1 MPRIRAHHLH
11 LPHITYDD
19 SKNMKLLYGIRVTR
33 DLVNK
38 MALFFLPIFLFMIGS
53 ETSFLSFLPFTDF
66 QRGMLTIS
74 FYYVV
79 YGVVGLSF
87 GIFSGKMLGKI
98 GYQRSFVLSLFLR
111 ILMFVTLYLSKAN
124 PIYVL
129 VSAIID
135 GVNSQ
140 FFWPGYFSLLS
151 KTAHKSNM
159 GKDLSLIRF
168 LLQSVAM
175 ISPAISGVIVY
186 LIGFEYLF
194 LIGIAINLLSSVFAL
209 MMDAKVRKN
218 NVSFANFMIWIKN
231 KKFLQLGIA
240 NSGRNINDSI
250 IYLWSLYIFFLLGS
264 VDRVGYLYTFS
275 LFLAMTFTFFIG
287 KYIDHHKNKRPF
299 YMSGGFISFL
309 WLVRTQVFDVWSI
322 ALVDTFDRLATNVY
336 SLFFDSMF
344 MKPGKG
350 HLSDEYFTYL
360 EMILNFVR
368 IIFWSLFGIFFLFF
382 SSWNSIFVFAG
393 VAILVGMLI
402 SEKKPDYV

>member
-1 MPRIRAHHLH
+1 MPRIGSHHLH

-38 MALFFLPIFLFMIGS
+38 MALFFLPIFLYSIGS
-53 ETSFLSFLPFTDF
+53 ETNFLSFLPFSNF

-74 FYYVV
+74 LYYVI
-79 YGVVGLSF
+79 YGMVGLAI
-87 GIFSGKMLGKI
+87 GIYSGKLLGKI
-98 GYQRSFVLSLFLR
+98 GYQRSFVLSLTLR
-111 ILMFVTLYLSKAN
+111 TLMFVALYFSKFS
-124 PIYVL
+124 PILIV

-135 GVNSQ
+135 SVNAQ
-140 FFWPGYFSLLS
+140 FFWAGYFSLLS

-159 GKDLSLIRF
+159 GKDLSLIQF
-168 LLQSVAM
+168 LLQTVAM
-175 ISPAISGVIVY
+175 ISPAISGVIAY
-186 LIGFEYLF
+186 LLGFEYLF
-194 LIGIAINLLSSVFAL
+194 LIGIVMNLLSSVFAL
-209 MMDAKVRKN
+209 MMDVKIHEN
-218 NVSFANFMIWIKN
+218 NVSFANFKVWIKDR
-231 KKFLQLGIA
+231 KFLQLGIA
-240 NSGRNINDSI
+240 NSGRNINDLVM
-250 IYLWSLYIFFLLGS
+250 YLWSLYIYFLLGS

-287 KYIDHHKNKRPF
+287 KYIDHHKNKKPF

-336 SLFFDSMF
+336 SLFFDAMF
-344 MKPGKG
+344 FKRGKG

-360 EMILNFVR
+360 EMILNFSR
-368 IIFWSLFGIFFLFF
+368 IIFWSLFGIFFLFY

-393 VAILVGMLI
+393 IAILVGMLI